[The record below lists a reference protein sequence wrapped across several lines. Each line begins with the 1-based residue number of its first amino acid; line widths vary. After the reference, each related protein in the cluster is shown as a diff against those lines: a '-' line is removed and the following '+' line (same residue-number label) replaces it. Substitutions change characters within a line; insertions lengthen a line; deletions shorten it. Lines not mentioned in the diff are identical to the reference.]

1 MRSHTIILIVR
12 ALERASQKLTA
23 TTPVEAPHAALCARL
38 GDARA
43 RAEFLHAPR
52 RSSRSCAAAQPVEFM
67 RRAATIWCGR
77 IYFRLLLFRSPLWS
91 CAGLNQKVYRQS
103 WADKGY
109 DPTGHHYLITRI
121 GLRNQVAF
129 GYRCWKGKV
138 DAAPTTIKQPT
149 KREWKVLPEFV

>member
-1 MRSHTIILIVR
+1 MLLFARGLATRVR
-12 ALERASQKLTA
+12 VPNFF
-23 TTPVEAPHAALCARL
+23 TPRGAPRGAARPPNLWNLCAELPRY
-38 GDARA
+38 GV
-43 RAEFLHAPR
+43 AEYTSAFFYSAHR
-52 RSSRSCAAAQPVEFM
+52 
-67 RRAATIWCGR
+67 CG
-77 IYFRLLLFRSPLWS
+77 L

-109 DPTGHHYLITRI
+109 DPNGHHYLITRI

>member
-12 ALERASQKLTA
+12 ALERARRKVDRDDASRSASCCSLREAWRRACACRISSRPAALLAELRGRPTCGIYAQSCHDTVRMNIFPPSISLTA
-23 TTPVEAPHAALCARL
+23 V
-38 GDARA
+38 
-43 RAEFLHAPR
+43 
-52 RSSRSCAAAQPVEFM
+52 V
-67 RRAATIWCGR
+67 
-77 IYFRLLLFRSPLWS
+77 S

-109 DPTGHHYLITRI
+109 DPNGHHYLITRI

>member
-1 MRSHTIILIVR
+1 M
-12 ALERASQKLTA
+12 
-23 TTPVEAPHAALCARL
+23 
-38 GDARA
+38 
-43 RAEFLHAPR
+43 
-52 RSSRSCAAAQPVEFM
+52 
-67 RRAATIWCGR
+67 
-77 IYFRLLLFRSPLWS
+77 
-91 CAGLNQKVYRQS
+91 NQKVYRQS

>member
-1 MRSHTIILIVR
+1 MRSHTNILIVGARERRKVDRDDASRSASCCSLREAWPR
-12 ALERASQKLTA
+12 ACACRISSRPAALLAELRGRPTCGIYAQSCHDTVRMNIFPPSFISLTA
-23 TTPVEAPHAALCARL
+23 V
-38 GDARA
+38 
-43 RAEFLHAPR
+43 
-52 RSSRSCAAAQPVEFM
+52 V
-67 RRAATIWCGR
+67 
-77 IYFRLLLFRSPLWS
+77 S

-109 DPTGHHYLITRI
+109 DPNGHHYLITRI